1 MNFMPKIIITLISLS
16 THYCI
21 SFGNLTDAG
30 SIQRVLD
37 KDKHYFLESQK
48 EIKAGATKIDALSKY
63 VKSLRN
69 INTDYCPRNFRYAF
83 LEHVQAWENIIHQMK
98 EKESSTFKSFFV
110 GLFAL
115 FVGQPQF
122 AIGVF
127 LNELQEDGV
136 DTSKIF
142 TTWNQV
148 EIEALKYDVQIGD
161 N

>member
-136 DTSKIF
+136 DTSKVF

>member
-1 MNFMPKIIITLISLS
+1 MSIIPKVIITLISLS
-16 THYCI
+16 IFSCI
-21 SFGNLTDAG
+21 SLGNLTDAG
-30 SIQRVLD
+30 SIQMVLD

-48 EIKAGATKIDALSKY
+48 EIKAGAKKIDALSKY
-63 VKSLRN
+63 VKLLRS
-69 INTDYCPRNFRYAF
+69 INTDYCPRNFRFAF
-83 LEHVQAWENIIHQMK
+83 LEHVQAWENMIHQMK

-136 DTSKIF
+136 DTSKVF
-142 TTWNQV
+142 NTWNQV